1 MFPMTTFRVTDAVG
15 TRKTRRIDPR
25 IPEAFFWI
33 NIRNNIQV
41 SFLLVPLSYDNFS
54 SYSVR
59 RYSLDETDRS
69 AHPGSAEV
77 VIKPITSS
85 NESPRWAQW
94 PRVAGRGGLRRVFIL
109 KNDLLKCLKCVFC

>member
-1 MFPMTTFRVTDAVG
+1 M
-15 TRKTRRIDPR
+15 ICL
-25 IPEAFFWI
+25 FFVVFI
-33 NIRNNIQV
+33 V
-41 SFLLVPLSYDNFS
+41 CCYCFLLYSRLSYDNFS

-109 KNDLLKCLKCVFC
+109 KNDLLKGWKRVFA

>member
-1 MFPMTTFRVTDAVG
+1 M
-15 TRKTRRIDPR
+15 
-25 IPEAFFWI
+25 
-33 NIRNNIQV
+33 
-41 SFLLVPLSYDNFS
+41 LSYDNFP

-77 VIKPITSS
+77 VIKPITSW

-94 PRVAGRGGLRRVFIL
+94 PRVAGRGVLQRVFIL
-109 KNDLLKCLKCVFC
+109 KNDPLNIQKCVCCIKMTYVVKK

>member
-1 MFPMTTFRVTDAVG
+1 MGLFVRPFFAVDLIFDLLCFSYLNFP
-15 TRKTRRIDPR
+15 
-25 IPEAFFWI
+25 
-33 NIRNNIQV
+33 
-41 SFLLVPLSYDNFS
+41 YDNFS
-54 SYSVR
+54 SYSGR
-59 RYSLDETDRS
+59 RYSEDETDRS

-109 KNDLLKCLKCVFC
+109 KNDLLKF